1 MFCDAFKRLAEI
13 PLRDITASH
22 EGLIGPMVFSKLAR
36 VSQMV
41 DEHRRI
47 IAAEPPIIDIHALDC
62 VDHVQCEM
70 DWRAVWWNGM
80 GRFLLDGRNPQS
92 WNAAVEQFQL
102 LQFGKMAEGCKEHIM
117 AVVLRGTGFAH
128 AETLVSNLGAL
139 LADAL
144 VL

>member
-1 MFCDAFKRLAEI
+1 
-13 PLRDITASH
+13 
-22 EGLIGPMVFSKLAR
+22 
-36 VSQMV
+36 
-41 DEHRRI
+41 
-47 IAAEPPIIDIHALDC
+47 
-62 VDHVQCEM
+62 M
-70 DWRAVWWNGM
+70 DLLPAV
-80 GRFLLDGRNPQS
+80 S

-128 AETLVSNLGAL
+128 AETLVNNLGAL